1 MNVLHIK
8 IVHPGFEL
16 FKQILEHRRFWRTW
30 INTVANVNINPL
42 SRLGIDDKIG
52 HVIRRNSEAQR
63 WGEQGKNCPMPFIL
77 SQAAKH
83 RQDTFTGRAERTI
96 NMRAV
101 VKSGDM
107 GIILVQVQKLGV
119 FARQVIANAQMQSV
133 GVIAV
138 VKILVHDLPVPRQV
152 FVGLTDDGMAV
163 TQSKVFKQG
172 SQLVKAWQERRRIRI
187 ESSKNKAI
195 PHLDR

>member
-1 MNVLHIK
+1 
-8 IVHPGFEL
+8 
-16 FKQILEHRRFWRTW
+16 
-30 INTVANVNINPL
+30 
-42 SRLGIDDKIG
+42 
-52 HVIRRNSEAQR
+52 
-63 WGEQGKNCPMPFIL
+63 
-77 SQAAKH
+77 
-83 RQDTFTGRAERTI
+83 
-96 NMRAV
+96 
-101 VKSGDM
+101 M

-138 VKILVHDLPVPRQV
+138 VKIFVHDLPVPRQV

-172 SQLVKAWQERRRIRI
+172 SQLVKACQERRRIRI